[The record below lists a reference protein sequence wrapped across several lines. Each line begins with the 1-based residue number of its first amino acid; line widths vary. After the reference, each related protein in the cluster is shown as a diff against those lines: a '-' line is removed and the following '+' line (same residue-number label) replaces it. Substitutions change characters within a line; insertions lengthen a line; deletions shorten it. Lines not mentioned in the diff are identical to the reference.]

1 MRNKSGRVFGASYKW
16 INLMGLMVVYGSLCG
31 NITYGYGVFLPTMS
45 EHFNW
50 SRSAVSGPYMLFCIV
65 GGLLGPMAGT
75 AVSRFGAR
83 RNMMFCN
90 LLAVAGLFGMSKVT
104 TLWQTYF
111 WFGAVMGVVIAFGE
125 FIPIT
130 TVINNWFVS
139 RRSVAMGLL
148 FAAGGIGGFVMPPVI
163 GGLIM
168 ARGWQQAWA
177 WMAGLHLLLAVGF
190 GGLIVRNLPD
200 NPDRKV
206 DVGDPSWPATSG
218 HPIETDST
226 VREALR
232 SPVLWMI
239 VAIFSIILFATGIL
253 STHQVAYLQDLG
265 YTPVGAAAALGMMM
279 GCSIIGRLLCGAL
292 GLRFD
297 GRRLAAMFLAA
308 MGLGIL
314 CLMRARSLPLVYAYS
329 ILTGMGF
336 GGMIVLMPQLY
347 CDYFGRRHYARILG
361 WTLPA
366 VTLASSAGPVL
377 AGALYDATGKY
388 DMPMVMTMAAI
399 AAGIVV
405 SFCMPA
411 YSHRFGTSALP
422 GQAV

>member
-1 MRNKSGRVFGASYKW
+1 MRNRAGRVFGAPYKW

-45 EHFNW
+45 EHFHW

-83 RNMMFCN
+83 RNMLFCN

-190 GGLIVRNLPD
+190 GG
-200 NPDRKV
+200 
-206 DVGDPSWPATSG
+206 
-218 HPIETDST
+218 
-226 VREALR
+226 
-232 SPVLWMI
+232 
-239 VAIFSIILFATGIL
+239 
-253 STHQVAYLQDLG
+253 
-265 YTPVGAAAALGMMM
+265 
-279 GCSIIGRLLCGAL
+279 
-292 GLRFD
+292 
-297 GRRLAAMFLAA
+297 
-308 MGLGIL
+308 
-314 CLMRARSLPLVYAYS
+314 
-329 ILTGMGF
+329 
-336 GGMIVLMPQLY
+336 MIVLMPQLY

-388 DMPMVMTMAAI
+388 NMPMAI
-399 AAGIVV
+399 TLATIVAGIVV

-411 YSHRFGTSALP
+411 YSKRRSGADEHGLGRICAAGSGCLAAGPCEDAPGTGRADLP
-422 GQAV
+422 EDGRIWRDVPER